1 LQFLLSISRLID
13 RLSLLVGKI
22 IMWIILAVTLISAAN
37 AILRKAFDLSS
48 NAALE
53 LQWYL
58 FAYVFLIGAGYVFLK
73 NAHVRI
79 DFVSSRLS
87 PRARNWIDVAGI
99 VLFLIPFCLLVIK
112 LGWPLFFN
120 AYKTGEL
127 SLNAGGLIRWPAY
140 LAIPLGFALLLLQG
154 ISELI
159 KRIAFLR
166 GLIPDPLVSEAEK
179 SDEQRLLEELAEEA
193 RRKEAEAAAAA
204 GKEARA

>member
-1 LQFLLSISRLID
+1 MRFLLSISRLID
-13 RLSLLVGKI
+13 RLSLLVGKL
-22 IMWIILAVTLISAAN
+22 IMWLILAVTLISAAN
-37 AILRKAFDLSS
+37 AILRKTLDLSS

-79 DFVSSRLS
+79 DFVSARLS
-87 PRARNWIDVAGI
+87 PRARNWIDVVGI

-193 RRKEAEAAAAA
+193 RRKEAVAAAAA

>member
-1 LQFLLSISRLID
+1 MQFLLSISRLID
-13 RLSLLVGKI
+13 LLSLLVGKL
-22 IMWIILAVTLISAAN
+22 IMWLILAVTLISAAN
-37 AILRKAFDLSS
+37 AILRKTLDISS

-79 DFVSSRLS
+79 DFISARLS
-87 PRARNWIDVAGI
+87 PRARNWIDVIGI
-99 VLFLIPFCLLVIK
+99 VFFLIPFCLLVIK

-120 AYKTGEL
+120 AYTTGEL

-193 RRKEAEAAAAA
+193 RRKEAAAAAAA
-204 GKEARA
+204 GKEART

>member
-1 LQFLLSISRLID
+1 MQILLGISRLID
-13 RLSLLVGKI
+13 RLSLLVGKL

-120 AYKTGEL
+120 AWKTGEL
-127 SLNAGGLIRWPAY
+127 SLNAGGLVRWPAY

-159 KRIAFLR
+159 KRIAYLR

-193 RRKEAEAAAAA
+193 RRKEAEAAAA

>member
-1 LQFLLSISRLID
+1 MQILLRISRLID

-87 PRARNWIDVAGI
+87 PRARNWIDVVGI
-99 VLFLIPFCLLVIK
+99 VLFLIPFCLLVIQ

>member
-1 LQFLLSISRLID
+1 MQILLGISRLID
-13 RLSLLVGKI
+13 RLSLLVGKL

-120 AYKTGEL
+120 AWKTGEL
-127 SLNAGGLIRWPAY
+127 SLNAGGLVRWPAY
-140 LAIPLGFALLLLQG
+140 LAIPFGFALLLLQG

-159 KRIAFLR
+159 KRIAYLR

-193 RRKEAEAAAAA
+193 RRKEAEAAAA

>member
-1 LQFLLSISRLID
+1 
-13 RLSLLVGKI
+13 
-22 IMWIILAVTLISAAN
+22 
-37 AILRKAFDLSS
+37 
-48 NAALE
+48 
-53 LQWYL
+53 
-58 FAYVFLIGAGYVFLK
+58 VFLK

-79 DFVSSRLS
+79 DFVSARLS

>member
-1 LQFLLSISRLID
+1 LQFLLSISRMID
-13 RLSLLVGKI
+13 RMSSWVGKI
-22 IMWIILAVTLISAAN
+22 IMWLILAVTLISATN
-37 AILRKAFDLSS
+37 AIMRKAFDLSS
-48 NAALE
+48 NAWLE

-79 DFVSSRLS
+79 DFVSARLS
-87 PRARNWIDVAGI
+87 PRARNWIDIVGI
-99 VLFLIPFCLLVIK
+99 VLFLLPFCVLVIS
-112 LGWPLFFN
+112 LGWPLFAN
-120 AYKTGEL
+120 AYRTGEL

-140 LAIPLGFALLLLQG
+140 LTIPLGFALLLLQG

-179 SDEQRLLEELAEEA
+179 SEEQRLLEDL
-193 RRKEAEAAAAA
+193 AEAASRKEKLEA
-204 GKEARA
+204 GGEVRA

>member
-1 LQFLLSISRLID
+1 MRFLLSISRLID

-22 IMWIILAVTLISAAN
+22 IMWIILAVTLISATN

-99 VLFLIPFCLLVIK
+99 VLFLIPFCLLVVK

-166 GLIPDPLVSEAEK
+166 GLIPDPLASEAEK
-179 SDEQRLLEELAEEA
+179 SDEQRLLEELAEQA

-204 GKEARA
+204 AKEARA